1 MEWLVVWGVAQAVGF
16 AFKDVL
22 VDLAKGT
29 LEDYVKG
36 FFTDSIGDLVGLA
49 QEKPLKAACGKALK
63 EFLALV
69 QQELEDAG
77 LDDSQLK
84 RYKKPLKKF
93 IRDDSVKAALGKPFR
108 IALSDYTS
116 KNSALTPEIFPQR
129 WGDLQLEPLPPEL
142 DWGRVAKRYQRKVK
156 AIAIESPEL
165 RAILDS
171 RNLDK
176 IHQSLEQS
184 AAISPD
190 WDLCHYQEGL
200 RDAYDKL
207 DLEGLDSSRSYD
219 PLRLWD
225 MFVPQTVEEQG
236 NGAMSGSVLE
246 LLNGRENYRYSVI
259 LGPPGSGKSTLARY
273 KALQWAREHPQFLP
287 LQELPLLIELRNYI
301 ENRRE
306 GNCRTFLEYLQNG
319 TGVKGGNL
327 NQRELD
333 SWLKANPSLAI
344 FDGLDEVL
352 DDGDREN
359 IAIDIVNF
367 SNDYPQ
373 ARVLVTSRP
382 LGYEQ
387 QSQKLRAAEFRE
399 FELQDLDLEQIKDF
413 IRRWHDLA
421 FENKADGREK
431 RDRLQRSIDKYPA
444 FRELA
449 GNPLLLTMMAILN
462 RNQELPDDRITL
474 YQESSKVLLQLWDA
488 KKHLPA
494 DSKVSD
500 NLEYQ
505 DKQEILRQVA
515 YRMQLDARK
524 VGNNLA
530 IERSALQKIMA
541 EVMKNLG
548 IDNSHSVALSLR
560 QQLETRSFIL
570 CFLGGDNYGF
580 VHRSFQE
587 FFCAWY
593 LVLEYEH
600 KQNLTLAELKR
611 DIFGGHW
618 QDRAWHEVLSL
629 VACWLDQRFSR
640 EILEDLLAVD
650 GKDSKDS
657 GFANLFLAVKCLQ
670 EIGKIG
676 QLRSAIAPLKQKL
689 TSVVGGQAPVTP
701 AIRDRA
707 LESLAFLAQLRTP

>member
-1 MEWLVVWGVAQAVGF
+1 MEWLVLVGAEAVGF
-16 AFKDVL
+16 AFKKVL
-22 VDLAKGT
+22 ADLAVGA

-36 FFTDSIGDLVGLA
+36 FFTDSIKDLVGLA
-49 QEKPLKAACGKALK
+49 QKDKKSLKVACGKALK

-69 QQELEDAG
+69 QQELEDAD
-77 LDDSQLK
+77 LNESQLK
-84 RYKKPLKKF
+84 RYEKPLKKF
-93 IRDDSVKAALGKPFR
+93 IWDESVKAALEKPFQM
-108 IALSDYTS
+108 ALSDSTE
-116 KNSALTPEIFPQR
+116 KNASFTPEIFAQR
-129 WGDLQLEPLPPEL
+129 WGELRLEPLPSSL
-142 DWGRVAKRYQRKVK
+142 DWGRVAKRYQKKVEHMVR
-156 AIAIESPEL
+156 ASEEL
-165 RAILDS
+165 RPILDS
-171 RNLDK
+171 RNLEK
-176 IHQSLEQS
+176 MRQIMEQS
-184 AAISPD
+184 APIAPD
-190 WDLCHYQEGL
+190 WDLRHYQAGL
-200 RDAYDKL
+200 LDAYDKL

-225 MFVPQTVEEQG
+225 MFVPQTVRERG

-246 LLNGRENYRYSVI
+246 LLNGRENYRYAVI
-259 LGPPGSGKSTLARY
+259 LGSPGSGKSTLARY
-273 KALQWAREHPQFLP
+273 KALQWARQEDAQYLTS
-287 LQELPLLIELRNYI
+287 QELPLLIELRNYI
-301 ENRRE
+301 ENRPKE
-306 GNCRTFLEYLQNG
+306 KNLDFLEYLQNG

-327 NQRELD
+327 DRRELH
-333 SWLKANPSLAI
+333 SSLSASPSLVI

-359 IAIDIVNF
+359 VAIDIVNF
-367 SNDYPQ
+367 SNRYPQ
-373 ARVLVTSRP
+373 ARVLITSR
-382 LGYEQ
+382 LSGYEQ

-399 FELQDLDLEQIKDF
+399 FDLQDLDSEQIKDF

-421 FENKADGREK
+421 FENKADGWEK
-431 RDRLQRSIDKYPA
+431 RDRLQRSIDNSPA

-462 RNQELPDDRITL
+462 SNQELPDDRITL

-530 IERSALQKIMA
+530 IERSALQGTMTEA
-541 EVMKNLG
+541 MKNLG
-548 IDNSHSVALSLR
+548 IHDSRSVALRLR

-593 LVLEYEH
+593 LVERYER

-611 DIFGGHW
+611 DIFGRHW
-618 QDRAWHEVLSL
+618 QDTAWHEVLSL
-629 VACWLDQRFSR
+629 VACWIDQRFSR

-650 GKDSKDS
+650 GKDY

-670 EIGKIG
+670 DMRRIG
-676 QLRSAIAPLKQKL
+676 QLQSAIAPLEQQL
-689 TSVVGGQAPVTP
+689 NSVAGGQAPVTP
-701 AIRDRA
+701 TVRDRA
-707 LESLAFLAQLRTP
+707 VESLAFLAQLRTP